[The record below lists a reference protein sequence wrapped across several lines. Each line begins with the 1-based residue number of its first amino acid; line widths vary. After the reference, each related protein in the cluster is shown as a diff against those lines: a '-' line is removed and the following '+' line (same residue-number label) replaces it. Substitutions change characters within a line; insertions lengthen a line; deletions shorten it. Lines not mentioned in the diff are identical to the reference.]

1 MLNILEMRS
10 GEPSQLIFMPLL
22 KPDAICIKLLTE
34 RQLEALLSPL
44 GIFLSQKIIQNM
56 NWNLSLSAVQ
66 SSLRYIL
73 SRGLQIGYFIIA
85 CKTSEYPLLYSI
97 STEGIEFLGEFSK
110 IE

>member
-1 MLNILEMRS
+1 
-10 GEPSQLIFMPLL
+10 
-22 KPDAICIKLLTE
+22 
-34 RQLEALLSPL
+34 
-44 GIFLSQKIIQNM
+44 M
-56 NWNLSLSAVQ
+56 NGNLSLSAVQ